1 MGALDGKVAVISG
14 GTSGIGA
21 RTAEIFV
28 DEGARVVI
36 AGRRR
41 DEGEQLAAAL
51 GSAASFIRTDV
62 SVEADVEAMIGHA
75 VARFGRLDCLLNNA
89 GIPSDRAGIAEIE
102 LAVFDAAMAVHVR
115 GVLLGMKYAAPVMRR
130 AGAGSIIN
138 TASINGLRAGLA
150 TLTYSTAKAAVIHL
164 TRCAAV
170 ELGEDGIRV
179 NSLSPGPIVTG
190 IFGKGAGME
199 PTAADQGADLA
210 RVALAE
216 LLPSVQPLRR
226 IGTAEDVARAALF
239 LASDASGL
247 INGHDLVVDGGL
259 SAGRPFSEM
268 LAARAVFARA
278 FQSVNRAAPS
288 PARSAATEAKEQG
301 TFGYIDATL
310 TTPELNGSMQG

>member
-1 MGALDGKVAVISG
+1 MPALDGKVAVIAG

-21 RTAEIFV
+21 RTAKVFV
-28 DEGARVVI
+28 EEGARVVI
-36 AGRRR
+36 AGRRQ
-41 DEGEQLAAAL
+41 DEGERLVAAL

-75 VARFGRLDCLLNNA
+75 VARFGRLDCLFNNA
-89 GIPSDRAGIAEIE
+89 GIPSDGAGIAEIE

-130 AGAGSIIN
+130 AGSGSIIN
-138 TASINGLRAGLA
+138 TASINGLRAGIA

-199 PTAADQGADLA
+199 PSAADQGADTVKA
-210 RVALAE
+210 ALAE
-216 LLPSVQPLRR
+216 LLPKVQPLRR
-226 IGTAEDVARAALF
+226 IGTTDDIARAALF
-239 LASDASGL
+239 LASDASSL
-247 INGHDLVVDGGL
+247 VNGHDLVVDGGFT
-259 SAGRPFSEM
+259 AGRPYSEM

-278 FQSVNRAAPS
+278 LQ
-288 PARSAATEAKEQG
+288 PAGRTSS
-301 TFGYIDATL
+301 DAGVA
-310 TTPELNGSMQG
+310 E